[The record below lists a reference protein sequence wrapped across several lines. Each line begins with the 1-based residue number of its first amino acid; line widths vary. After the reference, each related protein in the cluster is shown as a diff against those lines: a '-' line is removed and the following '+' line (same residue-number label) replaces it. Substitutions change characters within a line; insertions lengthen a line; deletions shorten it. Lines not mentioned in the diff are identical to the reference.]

1 MARRTKAQ
9 IRAEKIAAI
18 EARRREEDAL
28 LRELK
33 REAAKEERAAFDAAA
48 ADLGKWL
55 LGEVQATN
63 LEDIAAVHEALDNA
77 NTLASLREKVAA
89 ISAVADDADG
99 SADQGDGD
107 DFDDDLEDVSPGDGN
122 GSDIAGDGE
131 ADTSE
136 QGEDE
141 EDEPRSS
148 FKPW

>member
-9 IRAEKIAAI
+9 IRAERIAAI
-18 EARRREEDAL
+18 EARRKEEDAL

-33 REAAKEERAAFDAAA
+33 REAAREAKAAYDAAA

-55 LGEVQATN
+55 LGEVQATS
-63 LEDIAAVHEALDNA
+63 LEDIATVREALDNPK
-77 NTLASLREKVAA
+77 TLESLRNKVTT

-107 DFDDDLEDVSPGDGN
+107 DDLEDASLGDGN
-122 GSDIAGDGE
+122 VSDSAGDGE

-136 QGEDE
+136 QSADM
-141 EDEPRSS
+141 EDEPASS
-148 FKPW
+148 FKPWG

>member
-33 REAAKEERAAFDAAA
+33 REAAKEEKAVFDAAA

-55 LGEVQATN
+55 LGEVQATS
-63 LEDIAAVHEALDNA
+63 LEGIAAVREALDNA
-77 NTLASLREKVAA
+77 NTLRSLREKVAA
-89 ISAVADDADG
+89 ISAAADDADG

-122 GSDIAGDGE
+122 GSDSAGDGE

-136 QGEDE
+136 QSEDE